1 MPPYLTRSDDISTVF
16 QPFLQSREQGNLD
29 DSRWETLSFILNNST
44 RNEVSLRMND
54 LKLRN
59 IVVATLGLALTV
71 TSFGALQ
78 AQSMPTTKKDPG
90 ATSSGATTVAPGA
103 TQTKPATTAKPVS
116 TGRPV
121 TTTQAKPAGKPA
133 AGKTPAAAGNIVE
146 LASSNKN
153 FSKLVAAVKAA
164 DLVEAFSGAGPYTLF
179 APTDAAFAKLPAGT
193 LDKLLKPENKAA
205 LQKVLK
211 YHVIAGA
218 VMAADVKT
226 GKVDSAEGSSL
237 NIVASKGSVTV
248 GGAKVLKADNVAS
261 NGVIHVI
268 DKVLIPPDL
277 TALK

>member
-1 MPPYLTRSDDISTVF
+1 
-16 QPFLQSREQGNLD
+16 
-29 DSRWETLSFILNNST
+29 
-44 RNEVSLRMND
+44 MND
-54 LKLRN
+54 SKLRN
-59 IVVATLGLALTV
+59 IVVATLGVALTV

-78 AQSMPTTKKDPG
+78 AQSMPSTKKDPG
-90 ATSSGATTVAPGA
+90 ATSSSATTVAPGA
-103 TQTKPATTAKPVS
+103 KPATTAKPVS
-116 TGRPV
+116 TGRP
-121 TTTQAKPAGKPA
+121 TTTQAKKPTA
-133 AGKTPAAAGNIVE
+133 SGKTPAAASGKTPAAAAGNIVE
-146 LASSNKN
+146 LAASNKN

-164 DLVEAFSGAGPYTLF
+164 DLAAAFSGTGPFTLF

-193 LDKLLKPENKAA
+193 LDKLLKPANKAT

-226 GKVDSAEGSSL
+226 GKVASAEGSPL
-237 NIVASKGSVTV
+237 DIVASKGSVTV

-261 NGVIHVI
+261 NGVIHII

>member
-1 MPPYLTRSDDISTVF
+1 MVF
-16 QPFLQSREQGNLD
+16 QPFFNSGEQGND
-29 DSRWETLSFILNNST
+29 RDSHRETLSFILNNST

-78 AQSMPTTKKDPG
+78 AQSMPSTKKDSG
-90 ATSSGATTVAPGA
+90 ATSTGATTVAPGA
-103 TQTKPATTAKPVS
+103 KPATTAKPVS
-116 TGRPV
+116 SGKPV
-121 TTTQAKPAGKPA
+121 TTTQAKPAGK
-133 AGKTPAAAGNIVE
+133 TPAAAVSNIVE
-146 LASSNKN
+146 LAASNKN

-164 DLVEAFSGAGPYTLF
+164 DLAEAFSGTGPYTLF

-193 LDKLLKPENKAA
+193 LDKLLKPENKLA

-226 GKVDSAEGSSL
+226 GKVDSAEGSAL

-268 DKVLIPPDL
+268 DKVLIPPSL

>member
-1 MPPYLTRSDDISTVF
+1 
-16 QPFLQSREQGNLD
+16 
-29 DSRWETLSFILNNST
+29 
-44 RNEVSLRMND
+44 MND

-78 AQSMPTTKKDPG
+78 AQSMPSTKKDPG

-103 TQTKPATTAKPVS
+103 KPATTGKPVS
-116 TGRPV
+116 SGKPI
-121 TTTQAKPAGKPA
+121 TTSQDKPAGKPA
-133 AGKTPAAAGNIVE
+133 APGKTPAATAGNIVD

-164 DLVEAFSGAGPYTLF
+164 ELVEAFSGTGPYTLF
-179 APTDAAFAKLPAGT
+179 APTDAAFAQLPAGT
-193 LDKLLKPENKAA
+193 LEKLLKPENKAS

-211 YHVIAGA
+211 YHVISGA

-226 GKVDSAEGSSL
+226 GKVDSAEGSAL
-237 NIVASKGSVTV
+237 NIIASKGSVTV
-248 GGAKVLKADNVAS
+248 GGAKVVKADNVAS

-268 DKVLIPPDL
+268 DKVLLPPSL

>member
-1 MPPYLTRSDDISTVF
+1 MVF
-16 QPFLQSREQGNLD
+16 QPFFNSGEQGND
-29 DSRWETLSFILNNST
+29 HDSHRKTLSFILNNST

-78 AQSMPTTKKDPG
+78 AQSMPSTKKDPG
-90 ATSSGATTVAPGA
+90 ATSAGATTVAPGA
-103 TQTKPATTAKPVS
+103 KPATTAKPVS
-116 TGRPV
+116 SGKPV
-121 TTTQAKPAGKPA
+121 TTTQAKPAGK
-133 AGKTPAAAGNIVE
+133 TPAAAASNIVE
-146 LASSNKN
+146 LAASNKN

-164 DLVEAFSGAGPYTLF
+164 ELVEAFSGTGPYTLF

-193 LDKLLKPENKAA
+193 LEKLLKPENKLA

-211 YHVIAGA
+211 YHVISGA

-226 GKVDSAEGSSL
+226 GKVDSAEGSAL

-261 NGVIHVI
+261 NGVIHII
-268 DKVLIPPDL
+268 DNVLIPPSL

>member
-1 MPPYLTRSDDISTVF
+1 
-16 QPFLQSREQGNLD
+16 
-29 DSRWETLSFILNNST
+29 
-44 RNEVSLRMND
+44 MND
-54 LKLRN
+54 LKIRN

-78 AQSMPTTKKDPG
+78 AQSMPSTKKDPG
-90 ATSSGATTVAPGA
+90 ATSSSATTVAPGV
-103 TQTKPATTAKPVS
+103 KPATTAKPVS
-116 TGRPV
+116 TGKP
-121 TTTQAKPAGKPA
+121 TTTQAKKPA
-133 AGKTPAAAGNIVE
+133 TSGKTPAAAAGNIVE

-164 DLVEAFSGAGPYTLF
+164 DLAEAFSGAGPFTLF

-193 LDKLLKPENKAA
+193 LEKLLKPANKAL

-226 GKVDSAEGSSL
+226 GKVDSAEGSPL
-237 NIVASKGSVTV
+237 NIVVSKGSVTV

>member
-1 MPPYLTRSDDISTVF
+1 
-16 QPFLQSREQGNLD
+16 
-29 DSRWETLSFILNNST
+29 
-44 RNEVSLRMND
+44 MND

-78 AQSMPTTKKDPG
+78 AQSMPSTKKNPG
-90 ATSSGATTVAPGA
+90 ATSPSATTVAPA
-103 TQTKPATTAKPVS
+103 ARPATTA
-116 TGRPV
+116 RPV
-121 TTTQAKPAGKPA
+121 ITGNPVTTQAKPAGKPVVQ
-133 AGKTPAAAGNIVE
+133 GKTPAAAAGNIVE

-164 DLVEAFSGAGPYTLF
+164 DLAEAFSGTGPFTLF
-179 APTDAAFAKLPAGT
+179 APTDAAFAKLPAGV
-193 LDKLLKPENKAA
+193 LDKLLKPANKAV

-226 GKVDSAEGSSL
+226 GKVASAEGSPL

-261 NGVIHVI
+261 NGVIHII
-268 DKVLIPPDL
+268 DQVLIPPDL

>member
-1 MPPYLTRSDDISTVF
+1 
-16 QPFLQSREQGNLD
+16 
-29 DSRWETLSFILNNST
+29 
-44 RNEVSLRMND
+44 MND

-71 TSFGALQ
+71 TSFGALE

-90 ATSSGATTVAPGA
+90 ATSSSATTVAPGA
-103 TQTKPATTAKPVS
+103 KPAATGKPVS
-116 TGRPV
+116 SGKPV
-121 TTTQAKPAGKPA
+121 TTTQAKPAGKPVSD
-133 AGKTPAAAGNIVE
+133 KTSTAAAGNIVE
-146 LASSNKN
+146 LAASNKN

-164 DLVEAFSGAGPYTLF
+164 GLAEALSSPGPFTLF

-193 LDKLLKPENKAA
+193 LEKLLKPANKAV

-211 YHVIAGA
+211 YHVISGA
-218 VMAADVKT
+218 VMAADVKS
-226 GKVDSAEGSSL
+226 GKVESVEGSQL
-237 NIVASKGSVTV
+237 DIVASKGSVTV

-261 NGVIHVI
+261 NGVIHII

>member
-1 MPPYLTRSDDISTVF
+1 
-16 QPFLQSREQGNLD
+16 
-29 DSRWETLSFILNNST
+29 
-44 RNEVSLRMND
+44 MND

-78 AQSMPTTKKDPG
+78 AQSMPSTKKDPG

-103 TQTKPATTAKPVS
+103 TQAKPATTAKPVS
-116 TGRPV
+116 SGKPV

-133 AGKTPAAAGNIVE
+133 TPGKTPAATAGNIVE
-146 LASSNKN
+146 LAASNKN

-164 DLVEAFSGAGPYTLF
+164 ELVEAFSGTGPYTLF
-179 APTDAAFAKLPAGT
+179 APTDAAFAKLPTGT
-193 LDKLLKPENKAA
+193 LDKLLKPENKLA

-211 YHVIAGA
+211 YHVISGA

-226 GKVDSAEGSSL
+226 GKVDSAEGSAL

-248 GGAKVLKADNVAS
+248 GGAKVVKADNVAS
-261 NGVIHVI
+261 NGVIHII

>member
-1 MPPYLTRSDDISTVF
+1 
-16 QPFLQSREQGNLD
+16 
-29 DSRWETLSFILNNST
+29 
-44 RNEVSLRMND
+44 MND

-71 TSFGALQ
+71 TSFSALQ
-78 AQSMPTTKKDPG
+78 AQSMPSTKKDPG
-90 ATSSGATTVAPGA
+90 ATSVAPGA
-103 TQTKPATTAKPVS
+103 RPATTAKPVS
-116 TGRPV
+116 SGKPV
-121 TTTQAKPAGKPA
+121 TTTQAKPAG
-133 AGKTPAAAGNIVE
+133 NIVE
-146 LASSNKN
+146 LAASNKN

-164 DLVEAFSGAGPYTLF
+164 DLAEVLSGAGPYTLF

-193 LDKLLKPENKAA
+193 LAKLLKPANKAA
-205 LQKVLK
+205 LQQVLK

-226 GKVDSAEGSSL
+226 GKVDSAEGSPL

-248 GGAKVLKADNVAS
+248 GGAKVVKADNVAS

-268 DKVLIPPDL
+268 DKVLIPPNL

>member
-1 MPPYLTRSDDISTVF
+1 MTVK
-16 QPFLQSREQGNLD
+16 PEI
-29 DSRWETLSFILNNST
+29 LSFVLINST
-44 RNEVSLRMND
+44 SNEVSLHMND

-78 AQSMPTTKKDPG
+78 AHSMPSTKKDSG
-90 ATSSGATTVAPGA
+90 ATSAGATTVAPGA
-103 TQTKPATTAKPVS
+103 KPA
-116 TGRPV
+116 
-121 TTTQAKPAGKPA
+121 TTTQAKPATS
-133 AGKTPAAAGNIVE
+133 GKTPAAAAGNIVE

-164 DLVEAFSGAGPYTLF
+164 DLAEAFSGAGPYTLF
-179 APTDAAFAKLPAGT
+179 APTDAAFAQLPAGT
-193 LDKLLKPENKAA
+193 LEKLLKPENKAT

-211 YHVIAGA
+211 YHVISGA

-226 GKVDSAEGSSL
+226 GKVDSAEGSAL

-248 GGAKVLKADNVAS
+248 GGAKVVKADNVAS

-268 DKVLIPPDL
+268 DKVLLPPSL
-277 TALK
+277 AARK

>member
-1 MPPYLTRSDDISTVF
+1 
-16 QPFLQSREQGNLD
+16 
-29 DSRWETLSFILNNST
+29 
-44 RNEVSLRMND
+44 MND

-78 AQSMPTTKKDPG
+78 AQSMPSTKKDPG

-103 TQTKPATTAKPVS
+103 TQAKPATTAKPVS
-116 TGRPV
+116 SGKPV

-133 AGKTPAAAGNIVE
+133 TPGKTPAATAGNIVE
-146 LASSNKN
+146 LAASNKN

-164 DLVEAFSGAGPYTLF
+164 ELVEAFSGTGPYTLF

-193 LDKLLKPENKAA
+193 LDKLLKPENKLA

-211 YHVIAGA
+211 YHVISGA

-226 GKVDSAEGSSL
+226 GKVDSAEGSAL

-248 GGAKVLKADNVAS
+248 GGAKVVKADNVAS
-261 NGVIHVI
+261 NGVIHII

>member
-1 MPPYLTRSDDISTVF
+1 
-16 QPFLQSREQGNLD
+16 
-29 DSRWETLSFILNNST
+29 
-44 RNEVSLRMND
+44 MND

-59 IVVATLGLALTV
+59 IVVATIGLALTV

-78 AQSMPTTKKDPG
+78 AQSMPSTKKNPG
-90 ATSSGATTVAPGA
+90 VTSSGATTVAPGA
-103 TQTKPATTAKPVS
+103 KPVS
-116 TGRPV
+116 SGKPV
-121 TTTQAKPAGKPA
+121 NTTQAKPAGK
-133 AGKTPAAAGNIVE
+133 TPAATAGNIVD
-146 LASSNKN
+146 LAASNKN

-164 DLVEAFSGAGPYTLF
+164 DLAEAFSGTGPYTLF

-193 LDKLLKPENKAA
+193 LEKLLKPENKLA

-226 GKVDSAEGSSL
+226 GKVDSAEGSAL
-237 NIVASKGSVTV
+237 NFVASKGSVTV

-261 NGVIHVI
+261 NGVIHI
-268 DKVLIPPDL
+268 IEKVLLPPSL

>member
-1 MPPYLTRSDDISTVF
+1 
-16 QPFLQSREQGNLD
+16 
-29 DSRWETLSFILNNST
+29 
-44 RNEVSLRMND
+44 MND
-54 LKLRN
+54 SKLRN
-59 IVVATLGLALTV
+59 IVVATLGVALTV

-78 AQSMPTTKKDPG
+78 AQSMPSTKKDPG
-90 ATSSGATTVAPGA
+90 ATSSSATTVAPGA
-103 TQTKPATTAKPVS
+103 RPATTAKPVS
-116 TGRPV
+116 
-121 TTTQAKPAGKPA
+121 AKPITKPVA
-133 AGKTPAAAGNIVE
+133 QGKTPAATAGNIVE
-146 LASSNKN
+146 LAASNKN

-164 DLVEAFSGAGPYTLF
+164 DLVAAFSGTGPYTLF

-193 LDKLLKPENKAA
+193 LDKLLKPINKAT

-226 GKVDSAEGSSL
+226 SKVASAEGSPL
-237 NIVASKGSVTV
+237 DIVASKGSVTV

>member
-1 MPPYLTRSDDISTVF
+1 
-16 QPFLQSREQGNLD
+16 
-29 DSRWETLSFILNNST
+29 
-44 RNEVSLRMND
+44 MND
-54 LKLRN
+54 PKLRN
-59 IVVATLGLALTV
+59 IVVATLGVALTV

-78 AQSMPTTKKDPG
+78 AQSMPSTKKDPG
-90 ATSSGATTVAPGA
+90 ATSSSATTVAPGA
-103 TQTKPATTAKPVS
+103 RPATTAKPVS
-116 TGRPV
+116 
-121 TTTQAKPAGKPA
+121 AKPIKPVA
-133 AGKTPAAAGNIVE
+133 QGKTPASAGNIVE

-164 DLVEAFSGAGPYTLF
+164 DLAEAFSGTGPFTLF
-179 APTDAAFAKLPAGT
+179 APTDAAFAKLPADT
-193 LDKLLKPENKAA
+193 LDKLLKPANKAT

-226 GKVDSAEGSSL
+226 GKVASAEGSSL
-237 NIVASKGSVTV
+237 DIVASKGSVTV

>member
-1 MPPYLTRSDDISTVF
+1 
-16 QPFLQSREQGNLD
+16 
-29 DSRWETLSFILNNST
+29 
-44 RNEVSLRMND
+44 MND

-59 IVVATLGLALTV
+59 IVVATLGIALTV

-78 AQSMPTTKKDPG
+78 AQSMPSTKKNPG
-90 ATSSGATTVAPGA
+90 ATSPSATTVAPA
-103 TQTKPATTAKPVS
+103 ARPTTTAKPVG
-116 TGRPV
+116 TGKPI
-121 TTTQAKPAGKPA
+121 TTTQAKPAGKPVQ
-133 AGKTPAAAGNIVE
+133 GKTTAGNIVE

-164 DLVEAFSGAGPYTLF
+164 DLAEAFAGTGPFTLF
-179 APTDAAFAKLPAGT
+179 APTDAAFAQLPAGT
-193 LDKLLKPENKAA
+193 LDKLLKPANKAT
-205 LQKVLK
+205 LQKILK

-226 GKVDSAEGSSL
+226 GKVASAEGSSL
-237 NIVASKGSVTV
+237 NIVATKSSVTV
-248 GGAKVLKADNVAS
+248 GGAKVLQADNVAS